1 MASQIIDEEF
11 GTISIRRNARATAIR
26 LRVTPDGRLRASLP
40 LYAPL
45 FLVKRLVKSSRDEL
59 RKLMNEHQKDMNFT
73 DGMQIGKSHSLIVR
87 PVLATR
93 PLASRHGQQIIVHLP
108 NDMTLD
114 HPVVIKNIRGAVQQA
129 LRIEAKSYLPK
140 RLAFLAD
147 KHDFSYEK
155 IRFSHAG
162 GRWGSCS
169 SNGTISLNIAL
180 MKLPF
185 ELIDYVLIHE
195 LSHTVELNHSSDFWR
210 LVEQGD
216 PNFKAHRQR
225 LRSESPSI

>member
-1 MASQIIDEEF
+1 MTSQIIDEEF
-11 GTISIRRNARATAIR
+11 GTISVRRNARATAIR
-26 LRVTPDGRLRASLP
+26 LRIMPDGRLRASLP

-59 RKLMNEHQKDMNFT
+59 RKILSEHQKDMIFT

-87 PVLATR
+87 PTHATD
-93 PLASRHGQQIIVHLP
+93 PTTTRHGQQIIIHLP
-108 NDMTLD
+108 ASMALD
-114 HPVVIKNIRGAVQQA
+114 HPAVIKNIRSVVQQV

-140 RLAFLAD
+140 RLAFLAA
-147 KHDFSYEK
+147 KHGFSYEK
-155 IRFSHAG
+155 VRFSHAG

-185 ELIDYVLIHE
+185 ELIDYVLVHE
-195 LSHTVELNHSSDFWR
+195 LSHTVEMNHSASFWK

-216 PNFKAHRQR
+216 PNFKTNRRR
-225 LRSESPSI
+225 LKDESPTI

>member
-26 LRVTPDGRLRASLP
+26 LRITPDGRLRASLP

-45 FLVKRLVKSSRDEL
+45 FLVKRLVKSSREDL
-59 RKLMNEHQKDMNFT
+59 RKLLNDHQKDMIFT

-87 PVLATR
+87 PALAAKPT
-93 PLASRHGQQIIVHLP
+93 AARHGQQIIVHLP
-108 NDMTLD
+108 QDMTLD
-114 HPVVIKNIRGAVQQA
+114 HPSVIKNIRSAVQQA
-129 LRIEAKSYLPK
+129 LRVEAKSYLPK
-140 RLAFLAD
+140 RLAYLANA
-147 KHDFSYEK
+147 HGFSYEK
-155 IRFSHAG
+155 VRFSHAG

-195 LSHTVELNHSSDFWR
+195 LSHTVELNHSPDFWQ
-210 LVEQGD
+210 LVERGD
-216 PNFKAHRQR
+216 PHFKLHRQR
-225 LRSESPSI
+225 LRAESPSI